1 MAVSKLPALARPV
14 YQPPDHP
21 CHRPGCGRSWAER
34 GFPNDVWFCTPC
46 VPPTM
51 RFPWEAGY
59 VAPDHAAPAAPI
71 AAPTAQ
77 AAFDL
82 LPRFAPA

>member
-1 MAVSKLPALARPV
+1 MATSKLPALARPAF
-14 YQPPDHP
+14 QPAKHP
-21 CHRPGCGRSWAER
+21 CHRPGCNEQWAER

-51 RFPWEAGY
+51 RFEHEAGY
-59 VAPDHAAPAAPI
+59 VAPDQAATTAPI
-71 AAPTAQ
+71 ATPTAQ

-82 LPRFAPA
+82 VPEIAPA

>member
-1 MAVSKLPALARPV
+1 MATSKLPALARPV

-21 CHRPGCGRSWAER
+21 CVVCSAPFAER
-34 GFPNDVWFCTPC
+34 GYGERYYCTPC
-46 VPPTM
+46 VPPAM

-59 VAPDHAAPAAPI
+59 VAVDQAAPAAPI
-71 AAPTAQ
+71 AAPAAQ

-82 LPRFAPA
+82 LPGFEPA